1 MALFYNS
8 SNYIIEPMPINKKEL
23 KALNQ
28 LIRKEKEAVKNDQQ
42 YDDSLKTV
50 EKILK
55 KKRGSK

>member
-55 KKRGSK
+55 KKRGGK

>member
-1 MALFYNS
+1 MALFHNS

-28 LIRKEKEAVKNDQQ
+28 LIRKEKEADKNDQQ

-55 KKRGSK
+55 KKRGGK